1 MLEKASDTDLVV
13 EVVVVEAATA
23 KEPNLRY
30 LADKGVKQLVA
41 AEKRI
46 CLMKSFRV

>member
-13 EVVVVEAATA
+13 EVLVEAATA